1 MIRNKR
7 AIFLS
12 TLGSI
17 ICLIRGNIFRITIL
31 TSIEEIID
39 KKYRLLDED

>member
-1 MIRNKR
+1 MTIVKSYLF
-7 AIFLS
+7 IFNLF
-12 TLGSI
+12 